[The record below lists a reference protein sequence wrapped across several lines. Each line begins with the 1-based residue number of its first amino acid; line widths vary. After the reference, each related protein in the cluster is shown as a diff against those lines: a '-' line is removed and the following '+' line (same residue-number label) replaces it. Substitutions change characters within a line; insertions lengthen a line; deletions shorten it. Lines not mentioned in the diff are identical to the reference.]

1 MKTKIFFAQ
10 VINHIKSDE
19 AIEDKPLVSH
29 FNDMSLKG
37 DGDGQGDQCAN
48 CVETNDCGN
57 VVGKCCQEEA
67 KDDEANENTEAE
79 GEISRIIVSGS
90 GNSMGRRI
98 PRRLPIDS
106 KKKNQLLAALKSIDS
121 NKRVDL
127 E

>member
-10 VINHIKSDE
+10 VINHIHNDE
-19 AIEDKPLVSH
+19 AIEDKPLTSH

-37 DGDGQGDQCAN
+37 DGDGQCVID
-48 CVETNDCGN
+48 VETNGCEN
-57 VVGKCCQEEA
+57 VGGKCCDEET
-67 KDDEANENTEAE
+67 KDDEANENTGAD
-79 GEISRIIVSGS
+79 GETNRIIVSGI

-98 PRRLPIDS
+98 PRRLPLDS